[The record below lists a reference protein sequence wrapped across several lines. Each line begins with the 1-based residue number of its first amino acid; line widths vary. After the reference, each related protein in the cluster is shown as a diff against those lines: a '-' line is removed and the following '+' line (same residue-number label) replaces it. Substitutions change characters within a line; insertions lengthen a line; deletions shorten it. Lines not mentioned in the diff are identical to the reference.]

1 LSRYLN
7 GDEQLKQIG
16 GLIPI
21 STVLAFGGNALLP
34 DPDKKDVRAEAFAR
48 ALMQVMPL
56 RAGIIILRIEATRDR
71 IPPETLDVL
80 VAETQG
86 YIGYLIS
93 RASHNAMTDDGEVR

>member
-1 LSRYLN
+1 LPL
-7 GDEQLKQIG
+7 
-16 GLIPI
+16 P
-21 STVLAFGGNALLP
+21 TVLAFGGNALLP
-34 DPDKKDVRAEAFAR
+34 DPDKKDARTEAFAR

-56 RAGIIILRIEATRDR
+56 RAGIIILHGNSPRGLILLRIEATRDR

-93 RASHNAMTDDGEVR
+93 RSLHNAMTDDGEVQ